1 MNFAEMIVGAVISLG
16 CSCYGSILIL
26 AEAVSLAEDPDSNFV
41 DRSTLYV
48 CAAGIVIGAG
58 LIWSGL

>member
-1 MNFAEMIVGAVISLG
+1 MIVGAVISLA
-16 CSCYGSILIL
+16 CSCYGSTLIL
-26 AEAVSLAEDPDSNFV
+26 AEAVRLAEDPDSNFV

-48 CAAGIVIGAG
+48 CAAGVVIGAG